1 MALLGATRAQTSGL
15 AQYHGAVGV
24 RKNGDLRKCPVFK
37 VKLHENLAPK
47 EGQSGARH
55 VAYGIVNLS
64 VVLWF
69 ILPGSLVVIKWL
81 LGWIHKYPVLHTS
94 YCYLSSLTKQR
105 LGGGRTWN
113 LPCVLCPFCIHD
125 STAGSRASG
134 GC

>member
-1 MALLGATRAQTSGL
+1 MELLGATRAQTSGL

-55 VAYGIVNLS
+55 VAYGIVNL
-64 VVLWF
+64 WF

-81 LGWIHKYPVLHTS
+81 LGWIHKYTVLHTS
-94 YCYLSSLTKQR
+94 YCYLNSLTKQR

-113 LPCVLCPFCIHD
+113 LPCPLSIHD
-125 STAGSRASG
+125 STAGSEQGKR